1 MVLPDVSKDKH
12 PSHPSAWVQEKKK
25 KNRQKNKTRQKKKFK
40 RHSRVPLA

>member
-25 KNRQKNKTRQKKKFK
+25 NRQKNKTRQKKN
-40 RHSRVPLA
+40 LNIIQEYL

>member
-25 KNRQKNKTRQKKKFK
+25 KTDKKIKPDKKKNLN
-40 RHSRVPLA
+40 VIQEYL